1 MLQDSILIAYLV
13 PKWFRISDTIILALC
28 IYLHLKF
35 IPFFS
40 IGRHKIGFPQ
50 YIHTECSYRMHN
62 DEVKCRNREMGYA
75 TEETG
80 KQTSRQE
87 IVVEEGVGVVER

>member
-1 MLQDSILIAYLV
+1 
-13 PKWFRISDTIILALC
+13 
-28 IYLHLKF
+28 
-35 IPFFS
+35 
-40 IGRHKIGFPQ
+40 
-50 YIHTECSYRMHN
+50 MHN